1 MRFPSK
7 VTSYR
12 ESIFPAM
19 LSLCKVMHASE
30 GHLGVRALLD
40 KVRNQNISTEDA
52 VMALDVLYALRKVSL
67 MRENAEV
74 IYVV

>member
-19 LSLCKVMHASE
+19 LSLCKVMNAS
-30 GHLGVRALLD
+30 GRHLGIRALLD
-40 KVRNQNISTEDA
+40 KACNHNISAEDA
-52 VMALDVLYALRKVSL
+52 VMALDVLYALRKVRL